1 MQFTKKA
8 EKAILWSRIRFIGKF
23 VIFAYKLLSF
33 RILHLAYPKL
43 VGTPCR
49 PYSSTL
55 QNMFMAILNDTY
67 SEVKEEVE
75 NRKEDF
81 QMLDFLKRGYNN
93 VREVIS
99 ERDKLLD
106 IQTTV
111 KLAADDGVVTF
122 DEIRENLRKLNFS
135 DAEIEIF
142 CAKYDRNGDFMFTL
156 DEINAIEEGL
166 EDEMENDGQP
176 INEVDMVPKVSLVTG
191 EKLKEEKLPTPNQ
204 GMLDE

>member
-1 MQFTKKA
+1 VT
-8 EKAILWSRIRFIGKF
+8 
-23 VIFAYKLLSF
+23 
-33 RILHLAYPKL
+33 
-43 VGTPCR
+43 
-49 PYSSTL
+49 
-55 QNMFMAILNDTY
+55 
-67 SEVKEEVE
+67 
-75 NRKEDF
+75 
-81 QMLDFLKRGYNN
+81 
-93 VREVIS
+93 
-99 ERDKLLD
+99 LLD

-204 GMLDE
+204 GMLDELQRRVDKMERLMGTVANKVNDVLLKLDEFESSGRKLSAKVRQISSANSDAEKKQQMQELVNEGLKEMDKN

>member
-1 MQFTKKA
+1 
-8 EKAILWSRIRFIGKF
+8 
-23 VIFAYKLLSF
+23 
-33 RILHLAYPKL
+33 
-43 VGTPCR
+43 
-49 PYSSTL
+49 
-55 QNMFMAILNDTY
+55 MAILNDTY

-135 DAEIEIF
+135 DAEIGNVQFLFI
-142 CAKYDRNGDFMFTL
+142 
-156 DEINAIEEGL
+156 
-166 EDEMENDGQP
+166 
-176 INEVDMVPKVSLVTG
+176 S
-191 EKLKEEKLPTPNQ
+191 
-204 GMLDE
+204 

>member
-1 MQFTKKA
+1 
-8 EKAILWSRIRFIGKF
+8 
-23 VIFAYKLLSF
+23 
-33 RILHLAYPKL
+33 
-43 VGTPCR
+43 
-49 PYSSTL
+49 
-55 QNMFMAILNDTY
+55 MFMAILNDTY

>member
-1 MQFTKKA
+1 MRRAHAFLGPVYFISYVFFVFF
-8 EKAILWSRIRFIGKF
+8 ILM
-23 VIFAYKLLSF
+23 
-33 RILHLAYPKL
+33 
-43 VGTPCR
+43 
-49 PYSSTL
+49 
-55 QNMFMAILNDTY
+55 NMFMAILNDTY

-142 CAKYDRNGDFMFTL
+142 CSKYDKDGNFEFDL
-156 DEINAIEEGL
+156 DEINAIEQGL
-166 EDEMENDGQP
+166 EMEMDGEQ
-176 INEVDMVPKVSLVTG
+176 IEEEVEIPYIPGADKIDNSPPPPP
-191 EKLKEEKLPTPNQ
+191 PTQ
-204 GMLDE
+204 GML

>member
-1 MQFTKKA
+1 
-8 EKAILWSRIRFIGKF
+8 
-23 VIFAYKLLSF
+23 
-33 RILHLAYPKL
+33 
-43 VGTPCR
+43 
-49 PYSSTL
+49 
-55 QNMFMAILNDTY
+55 MFMAILNDTY

-176 INEVDMVPKVSLVTG
+176 INEVDLVPKVSLVTG

>member
-1 MQFTKKA
+1 
-8 EKAILWSRIRFIGKF
+8 
-23 VIFAYKLLSF
+23 
-33 RILHLAYPKL
+33 
-43 VGTPCR
+43 
-49 PYSSTL
+49 
-55 QNMFMAILNDTY
+55 MFMAILNDTY

-135 DAEIEIF
+135 DAEIGNVQFLFI
-142 CAKYDRNGDFMFTL
+142 
-156 DEINAIEEGL
+156 
-166 EDEMENDGQP
+166 
-176 INEVDMVPKVSLVTG
+176 S
-191 EKLKEEKLPTPNQ
+191 
-204 GMLDE
+204 

>member
-1 MQFTKKA
+1 
-8 EKAILWSRIRFIGKF
+8 
-23 VIFAYKLLSF
+23 
-33 RILHLAYPKL
+33 
-43 VGTPCR
+43 
-49 PYSSTL
+49 
-55 QNMFMAILNDTY
+55 MFMAILNDTY

-135 DAEIEIF
+135 DAEIGNVQLLFI
-142 CAKYDRNGDFMFTL
+142 
-156 DEINAIEEGL
+156 
-166 EDEMENDGQP
+166 
-176 INEVDMVPKVSLVTG
+176 S
-191 EKLKEEKLPTPNQ
+191 
-204 GMLDE
+204 

>member
-1 MQFTKKA
+1 
-8 EKAILWSRIRFIGKF
+8 
-23 VIFAYKLLSF
+23 
-33 RILHLAYPKL
+33 
-43 VGTPCR
+43 
-49 PYSSTL
+49 
-55 QNMFMAILNDTY
+55 MFMAILNDTY

-156 DEINAIEEGL
+156 DEINAIEECL

-176 INEVDMVPKVSLVTG
+176 INEVDLVPKVSLVTG